1 MQLGAGPGWAGPC
14 QLEGACS
21 SESAMAKQ
29 MDGRGGVTGALPDGG
44 LLWLAVLKTWAGSAL
59 PPCPCRLQAGHTL
72 LGCSGHCYW
81 KQSLEDR
88 CGWVMAGAWLG
99 AACSGAGVLRVPR
112 AGGGGPTTVSGL
124 QLVAQL
130 PGEFCLGHL
139 QELWGWQCP
148 GSFPKN
154 VLSFPESP
162 PASWAGAIA
171 DQGTCPEFMDWG
183 INRMPAS

>member
-124 QLVAQL
+124 QLLSSRASSASGTYKCFEGGNALGLSQKCFIL
-130 PGEFCLGHL
+130 PRKPSRFLGRRDRRSGNLPRVHGL
-139 QELWGWQCP
+139 GD
-148 GSFPKN
+148 K
-154 VLSFPESP
+154 
-162 PASWAGAIA
+162 
-171 DQGTCPEFMDWG
+171 
-183 INRMPAS
+183 